1 MLHTKSVYWFQEE
14 EVSGLLWVFFTMYGH
29 GGHLGHVTNHMSL
42 NFNFLV
48 PTSIEAEFDSN
59 GPLVSEKAIIFSFS
73 CGGTKVAKFDHTIK

>member
-1 MLHTKSVYWFQEE
+1 MCYIPRRSTSSKRKRFQ
-14 EVSGLLWVFFTMYGH
+14 GCCFFTMYGH

-48 PTSIEAEFDSN
+48 PTSLNAEFDLN
-59 GPLVSEKAIIFSFS
+59 GPLVSEKVVIFTFS